1 MAMIQRV
8 DTVQHAIQATP
19 SAQEN
24 VRREDHFNLI
34 ASNFSEIVV
43 LFASVVSLFLRE
55 NVRRLTLCVEL
66 QTQQQEHAHPAILA
80 IKLL

>member
-55 NVRRLTLCVEL
+55 NVRRLTLCAEL